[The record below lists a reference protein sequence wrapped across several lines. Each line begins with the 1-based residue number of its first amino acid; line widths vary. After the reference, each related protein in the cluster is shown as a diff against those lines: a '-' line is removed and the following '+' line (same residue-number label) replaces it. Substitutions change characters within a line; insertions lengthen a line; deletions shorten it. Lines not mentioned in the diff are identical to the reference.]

1 MVNLDPAAEQFGYPV
16 LAGKSSVGFTKHL
29 IVGTSCKQR
38 RWGRQQQRRCHF
50 KTQVHISCDIKEVF
64 QVVLSMKLGVS
75 VQGFYLQAWTD

>member
-38 RWGRQQQRRCHF
+38 RWGQQQQGRCHF
-50 KTQVHISCDIKEVF
+50 KTQVHISCDIKEIF
-64 QVVLSMKLGVS
+64 QIVLSMKLGVT
-75 VQGFYLQAWTD
+75 V